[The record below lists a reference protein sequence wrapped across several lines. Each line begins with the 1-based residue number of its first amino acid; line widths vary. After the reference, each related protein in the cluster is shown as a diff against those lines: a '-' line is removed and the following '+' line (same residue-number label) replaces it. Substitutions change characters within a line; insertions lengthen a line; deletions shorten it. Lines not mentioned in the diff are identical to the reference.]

1 MRNSFEI
8 DVAKERAV
16 EYTESKKGALIM
28 RAMHPVK
35 VLSTDNAISAEMA
48 AGLLQQKEIPCYIK
62 DLETG
67 NYLSIYMGYS
77 VFGKEIYVDEEDYD
91 RAKKLLDSVA
101 PDKVSGKG
109 GIEGKPSK
117 LPRFAAWFALIVVV
131 VPIIFALI
139 NSVWK

>member
-1 MRNSFEI
+1 
-8 DVAKERAV
+8 
-16 EYTESKKGALIM
+16 M

-77 VFGKEIYVDEEDYD
+77 VFGKEIYVDKEDYE
-91 RAKKLLDSVA
+91 RAKKLLESVT
-101 PDKVSGKG
+101 PDNTSPKVEMNGKA
-109 GIEGKPSK
+109 SK
-117 LPRFAAWFALIVVV
+117 MPRIAAWFALIVVV

>member
-1 MRNSFEI
+1 
-8 DVAKERAV
+8 
-16 EYTESKKGALIM
+16 M

-77 VFGKEIYVDEEDYD
+77 VFGKEIYVDKEDYE
-91 RAKKLLDSVA
+91 RAKKLLESVA
-101 PDKVSGKG
+101 SDKVSGK
-109 GIEGKPSK
+109 EGMDGTPSN
-117 LPRFAAWFALIVVV
+117 LPRIAAWFALIVVV
-131 VPIIFALI
+131 VPIVFALI

>member
-1 MRNSFEI
+1 
-8 DVAKERAV
+8 
-16 EYTESKKGALIM
+16 
-28 RAMHPVK
+28 
-35 VLSTDNAISAEMA
+35 
-48 AGLLQQKEIPCYIK
+48 
-62 DLETG
+62 
-67 NYLSIYMGYS
+67 MGYS

>member
-1 MRNSFEI
+1 
-8 DVAKERAV
+8 
-16 EYTESKKGALIM
+16 M

-77 VFGKEIYVDEEDYD
+77 VFGKEIYVDEEDYE
-91 RAKKLLDSVA
+91 RAKKLLESVM
-101 PDKVSGKG
+101 PDNTSQKAEMNGKT
-109 GIEGKPSK
+109 SK
-117 LPRFAAWFALIVVV
+117 MSRIAAWFALIVVV
-131 VPIIFALI
+131 VLIIFALI